1 MDKVLFLCFDVNR
14 HTGGLEM
21 AVLRKW
27 QWEIV
32 NRHTG
37 GLEKPVSVVCTT
49 SRVNR
54 HTGGLKNTNIGII
67 AL

>member
-1 MDKVLFLCFDVNR
+1 
-14 HTGGLEM
+14 M